1 MSVVVVDKSYFIT
14 PLRSCAGDVNN
25 EETFFLRA
33 VGNCPG
39 TSAIS
44 GAEEPD

>member
-1 MSVVVVDKSYFIT
+1 MSVVVVDKSYFIA
-14 PLRSCAGDVNN
+14 PLRSYAGDVNN

-33 VGNCPG
+33 VGNCPD

-44 GAEEPD
+44 GAEVSD